1 MLAGPPGAGKG
12 RVADTVLGADRD
24 QYVNIDA
31 DEFKKLLLREAMA
44 DGSYE
49 EWIKPPEVR
58 DLEEQGERFYPLEL
72 ASLVHEESSMLARSL
87 RTEMIDQGTNIIV
100 DTVLS
105 DPDKAVELGR
115 QLADAGYQV
124 TVVDVEVPFEV
135 SQDRIVQRWQHAMQE
150 AEAGKADALGGRWV
164 PSAYARPLFDT
175 EHGRSKSQDAAAE
188 LAQTCPRVIRYE
200 RHYTSAEEHRAALN
214 EGREAQPVR
223 EVALTRSKPGAKL
236 EAEQSVS
243 RLTAASFSNERS
255 PSRGAGTQSQRP
267 NQRHD
272 RGPEN
277 GIER

>member
-1 MLAGPPGAGKG
+1 
-12 RVADTVLGADRD
+12 
-24 QYVNIDA
+24 
-31 DEFKKLLLREAMA
+31 
-44 DGSYE
+44 
-49 EWIKPPEVR
+49 
-58 DLEEQGERFYPLEL
+58 
-72 ASLVHEESSMLARSL
+72 
-87 RTEMIDQGTNIIV
+87 
-100 DTVLS
+100 
-105 DPDKAVELGR
+105 
-115 QLADAGYQV
+115 
-124 TVVDVEVPFEV
+124 
-135 SQDRIVQRWQHAMQE
+135 MQE